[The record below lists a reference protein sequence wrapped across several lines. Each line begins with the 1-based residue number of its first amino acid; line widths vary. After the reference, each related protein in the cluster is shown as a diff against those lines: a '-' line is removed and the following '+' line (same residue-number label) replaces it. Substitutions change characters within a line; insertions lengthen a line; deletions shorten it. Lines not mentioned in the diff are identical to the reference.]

1 MKMEDYSNVFMTIMQ
16 QMQRSASGVMYAS
29 EYQKTLGN
37 LEVGTTP
44 ADVVYQ
50 GRKLRLLRYKP
61 MVEKTHPVP
70 LLVVYALINKYYILD
85 LQPDRSWVRN
95 LLQQGFDIYMI
106 DWGSAEPID
115 RYLTFDDYVNR
126 YIDTFVDMVRDA
138 SGQEQI
144 NLHGYCMGGTMSV
157 MYAALHGEKVKNL
170 YVTAPVIDVEKDTT
184 VLGNLSKH
192 IDADMLVDNFGNIPP
207 EFMYLCFTILKPFKQ
222 GVNKYI
228 EFLKHLDD
236 KDFVENFMRIERWL
250 YDTPA
255 IAGETFR
262 QWIKDIYHQNLL
274 IKNQMKIGGKV
285 VDLSRIDMPLLTVV
299 AEDDHLVSPECSIPL
314 NYHVSSEDKAL
325 NVYPTGH
332 IGLLTS
338 TFSQKRILPEIGA
351 WLKERSYNHAK

>member
-1 MKMEDYSNVFMTIMQ
+1 VKPEDYSNIFLAIME
-16 QMQRSASGVMYAS
+16 QMQKSGRGVMHAS
-29 EYQKTLGN
+29 EYQRTIGN
-37 LEVGTTP
+37 LEIGTTP
-44 ADVVYQ
+44 AEVVYQ
-50 GRKLRLLRYKP
+50 GRKLRLLHYKP

-85 LQPDRSWVRN
+85 LQPDKSWVRN

-126 YIDTFVDMVRDA
+126 YIDTFVDMVRER

-144 NLHGYCMGGTMSV
+144 SLHGYCMGGTMSV
-157 MYAALHGEKVKNL
+157 MYAALHGKKVKNL
-170 YVTAPVIDVEKDTT
+170 YVTAPVIDVEKDLT

-192 IDADMLVDNFGNIPP
+192 IDADLLVDHYGNIPP
-207 EFMYLCFTILKPFKQ
+207 EFMYLCYAILKPFKQ

-228 EFLKHLDD
+228 EFMKHLEDR
-236 KDFVENFMRIERWL
+236 DFVENFMRIEKWL

-255 IAGETFR
+255 IAGDTFR
-262 QWIKDIYHQNLL
+262 QWIKDIYQQNLL
-274 IKNQMKIGGKV
+274 IKNQMKIGGKL

-314 NYHVSSEDKAL
+314 NYHVSSEDRTL
-325 NVYPTGH
+325 NVYATGH

-338 TFSQKRILPEIGA
+338 TFSQKVILPEIGA

>member
-1 MKMEDYSNVFMTIMQ
+1 MNLKDYSDIFLTIMQ
-16 QMQRSASGVMYAS
+16 QMQRSGQGVMQAS
-29 EYQKTLGN
+29 EYARNLGN

-50 GRKLRLLRYKP
+50 GRKLRLLHYKP

-70 LLVVYALINKYYILD
+70 LLVVYALINRYYALD

-95 LLQQGFDIYMI
+95 MLQQGFDIYLI
-106 DWGSAEPID
+106 DWGSPEPID
-115 RYLTFDDYVNR
+115 KYLSFDDYVNR

-138 SGQEQI
+138 SGQERI
-144 NLHGYCMGGTMSV
+144 SIHGYCMGGTMSV
-157 MYAALHGEKVKNL
+157 MYATLHGEKVKNL

-192 IDADMLVDNFGNIPP
+192 IDADLLVDNYGNIPP
-207 EFMYLCFTILKPFKQ
+207 EFMYLSFTILKPFKQ

-228 EFLKHLDD
+228 DFVKHADE
-236 KDFVENFMRIERWL
+236 KDYVENFMRIEKWL

-262 QWIKDIYHQNLL
+262 QWIKDIYQKNMLV
-274 IKNQMKIGGKV
+274 KNQMKIGGKL

-299 AEDDHLVSPECSIPL
+299 AEDDHLVSPECSVPL
-314 NYHVSSEDKAL
+314 NYHVSSEDKTL
-325 NVYPTGH
+325 KVYPTGH
-332 IGLLTS
+332 IGMLAS
-338 TFSQKRILPEIGA
+338 TYSQKRILPEIGA